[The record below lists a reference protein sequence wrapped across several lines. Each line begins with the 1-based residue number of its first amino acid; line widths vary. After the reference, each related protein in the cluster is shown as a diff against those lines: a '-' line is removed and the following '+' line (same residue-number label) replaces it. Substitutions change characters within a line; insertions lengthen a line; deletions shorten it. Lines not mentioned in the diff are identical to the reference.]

1 MCERVEGT
9 YFFFAVFFVAFL
21 AAFLAAFAIKY
32 SPPFKPHFPAMEV
45 RNSPFSK
52 SAYQGNPLA

>member
-45 RNSPFSK
+45 RNSLCSK
-52 SAYQGNPLA
+52 SAYQGNSLA